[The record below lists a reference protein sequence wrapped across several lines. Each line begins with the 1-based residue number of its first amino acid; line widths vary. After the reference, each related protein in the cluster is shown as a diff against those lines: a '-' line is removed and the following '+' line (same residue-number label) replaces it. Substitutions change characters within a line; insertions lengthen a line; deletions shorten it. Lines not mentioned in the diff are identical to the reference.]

1 MLVRML
7 RAAELPNVR
16 IISLAT
22 TKTTENVYNSVRQNK
37 KKNIIIFA
45 FASGRSVGRPGLS
58 VVHIYTCIYTSAC
71 MCI

>member
-1 MLVRML
+1 MLVRVL

-37 KKNIIIFA
+37 KKILLYLPLLQ
-45 FASGRSVGRPGLS
+45 GGQ
-58 VVHIYTCIYTSAC
+58 
-71 MCI
+71 